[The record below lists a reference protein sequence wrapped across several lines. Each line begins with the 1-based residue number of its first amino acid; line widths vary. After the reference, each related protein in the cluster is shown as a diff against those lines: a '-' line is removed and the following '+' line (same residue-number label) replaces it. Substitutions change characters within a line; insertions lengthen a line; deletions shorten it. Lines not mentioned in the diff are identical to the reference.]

1 MRIEKDFLGE
11 IEIPDELYYGVQ
23 TTRALHNFLITGH
36 VLNDD
41 FIASLG
47 IVKAAA
53 ARANMRT
60 GRMPVRIGHAIVKAA
75 EEIIAG

>member
-36 VLNDD
+36 VLNED
-41 FIASLG
+41 FIAALG

-53 ARANMRT
+53 ARANMRALLNERLNVSD
-60 GRMPVRIGHAIVKAA
+60 GASVVKATLQ
-75 EEIIAG
+75 